1 MMLMLLMSLFHAGC
15 YRVSPPARPKG
26 VPSEAVWAGGPDG
39 GSFIF
44 CDFDSVKD
52 VNHCKVWN
60 DFNGQLVESG
70 EYRLLKEG
78 RAANK
83 SELVYAWADRG
94 GWIGLRHDLVLDNLD
109 GRHPR

>member
-1 MMLMLLMSLFHAGC
+1 MLSLSVFHAGC
-15 YRVSPPARPKG
+15 QRAYPPAKPEG

-39 GSFIF
+39 GSFVF
-44 CDFDSVKD
+44 CDVDSRKG

-60 DFNGQLVESG
+60 DVNGQLVESG

-78 RAANK
+78 RAAEP
-83 SELVYAWADRG
+83 SELAYAWADRA
-94 GWIGLRHDLVLDNLD
+94 GWIGLKGGFVLDNLD

>member
-1 MMLMLLMSLFHAGC
+1 MVATKFPH
-15 YRVSPPARPKG
+15 PKG
-26 VPSEAVWAGGPDG
+26 VPNEAVWAGGPDG
-39 GSFIF
+39 GSFVF
-44 CDFDSVKD
+44 CDVDSRKE

-78 RAANK
+78 RAANT

-94 GWIGLRHDLVLDNLD
+94 GWIGLRRDPVLENVD